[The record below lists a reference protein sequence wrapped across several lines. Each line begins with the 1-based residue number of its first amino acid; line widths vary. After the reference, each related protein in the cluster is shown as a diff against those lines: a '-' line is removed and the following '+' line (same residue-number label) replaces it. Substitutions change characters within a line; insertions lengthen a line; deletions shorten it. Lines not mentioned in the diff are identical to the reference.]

1 MRVAI
6 LLAAGRSRR
15 FGAANKLFARYRGG
29 TLLTHAMAIAAK
41 APVQRL
47 IVVTGAQRRR
57 VEAAVRRDAPRAV
70 LVHAADHAEGMG
82 ASLRAAGRR
91 LRPIDREAFVFL
103 ADMPWLADD
112 MAGRLARAERRGTA
126 ILRPAWRGR
135 PGHPVLLRGSVLASL
150 AAARGDEGLGRES
163 GARVVLLRSDRRCVA
178 DVDRPGALG
187 RIPPRLCW

>member
-15 FGAANKLFARYRGG
+15 FGAANKLFARYRGH
-29 TLLTHAMAIAAK
+29 TLLAHAIAIAAK
-41 APVQRL
+41 APAQRL

-57 VEAAVRRDAPRAV
+57 VEAAVRRNAPGAV

-112 MAGRLARAERRGTA
+112 MASRLVRAGQGGAA
-126 ILRPAWRGR
+126 ILRPAWRDR
-135 PGHPVLLRGSVLASL
+135 PGHPVLLRGSALASL
-150 AAARGDEGLGRES
+150 RAARGDEGPGR
-163 GARVVLLRSDRRCVA
+163 GRVTRVALLRSDRCCVS
-178 DVDRPGALG
+178 DVDRPTALG
-187 RIPPRLCW
+187 RIPPRLR